1 MVSRSW
7 FYAFFAFSH
16 RSADGEAIA

>member
-1 MVSRSW
+1 MISRFW
-7 FYAFFAFSH
+7 FYTYFAFSH

>member
-1 MVSRSW
+1 MISRFW
-7 FYAFFAFSH
+7 FYAYFAFSH

>member
-1 MVSRSW
+1 MTTHFW
-7 FYAFFAFSH
+7 FFAYFAFSH